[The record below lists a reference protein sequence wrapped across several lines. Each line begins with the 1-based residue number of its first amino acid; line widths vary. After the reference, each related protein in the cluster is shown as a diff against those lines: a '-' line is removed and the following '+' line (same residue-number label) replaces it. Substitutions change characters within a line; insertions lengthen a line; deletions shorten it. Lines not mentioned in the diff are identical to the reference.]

1 MKNKIEEKFSI
12 FIMIEEKK
20 NQLKNIKLLLKT
32 LKDFRYI
39 NIHVF
44 FLMKLCKML
53 NLCYFTKKSQNLI
66 IYCIYQIYKNLKF

>member
-20 NQLKNIKLLLKT
+20 IQLKNIKLLLKT
-32 LKDFRYI
+32 LKDFKYI

-44 FLMKLCKML
+44 FFDEIM
-53 NLCYFTKKSQNLI
+53 
-66 IYCIYQIYKNLKF
+66 